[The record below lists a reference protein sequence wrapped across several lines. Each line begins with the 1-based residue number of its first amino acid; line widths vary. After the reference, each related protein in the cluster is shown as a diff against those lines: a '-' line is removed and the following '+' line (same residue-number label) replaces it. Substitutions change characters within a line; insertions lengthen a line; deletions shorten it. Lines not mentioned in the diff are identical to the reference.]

1 MSKYELER
9 DKIERKSTKE
19 NYNSPYSGKIKKR
32 RSTVPNLLRA
42 HRTSRYTT
50 RVRKSPV
57 VEVLA
62 QDIDLITNR
71 RLLDEVEFVYF
82 KCICLGSV
90 LTMYNS
96 ILFFSYEYAIGGL
109 QTVHLVDL

>member
-1 MSKYELER
+1 MSKYERER

-19 NYNSPYSGKIKKR
+19 NYYIPYSGKIKKR
-32 RSTVPNLLRA
+32 RSTVPNLLRV

-62 QDIDLITNR
+62 
-71 RLLDEVEFVYF
+71 
-82 KCICLGSV
+82 
-90 LTMYNS
+90 
-96 ILFFSYEYAIGGL
+96 
-109 QTVHLVDL
+109 